1 MGEIFERDDADP
13 WRRLA
18 SIKPQAAQRFTASAT
33 AHLTTGRPNKRG
45 FTTKRD
51 ADAFAATVEVAK
63 LTGEYVAP
71 TLGNVTVGELGPA
84 WLARARGHLKPAGF
98 ANYDNAWR
106 THVEPRWAALRI
118 NGIRFTDVQSWISEL
133 ASRRGASTVRTAY
146 MLLARILDD
155 AVRDRLLS
163 SNPARGVK
171 LPKRPPARHVYLTPA
186 QLDALARESG
196 RYHSLVL
203 ALGVGGLRWERR
215 RRYGCPTS
223 ISCVAGSR

>member
-1 MGEIFERDDADP
+1 M
-13 WRRLA
+13 
-18 SIKPQAAQRFTASAT
+18 AT
-33 AHLTTGRPNKRG
+33 ISKYQTTCGATLCRVRYRTPDNRQTDKRG

-106 THVEPRWAALRI
+106 NHVEPRWAAVRI

-146 MLLARILDD
+146 MVLARILDD

-171 LPKRPPARHVYLTPA
+171 LPN
-186 QLDALARESG
+186 G
-196 RYHSLVL
+196 RQR
-203 ALGVGGLRWERR
+203 G
-215 RRYGCPTS
+215 TS
-223 ISCVAGSR
+223 T